1 MNTLTGFLDRFLV
14 PVANKMANNK
24 YLSSVSTGF
33 AYALPVIMVGA
44 LFTLA
49 SSLNLGFYPLLLVPE
64 LNQLFHLLL
73 R

>member
-33 AYALPVIMVGA
+33 AYALPVITIYFSIIIKPWI
-44 LFTLA
+44 LPRL
-49 SSLNLGFYPLLLVPE
+49 YY
-64 LNQLFHLLL
+64 
-73 R
+73 